1 MKKICFSKII
11 NCTDKIINWLFMCP
25 KQSERLEDIQK
36 KYPNAS
42 KEGGNSEVN
51 EQIVSFNN

>member
-1 MKKICFSKII
+1 MRS
-11 NCTDKIINWLFMCP
+11 

-42 KEGGNSEVN
+42 KESGNSEAN

>member
-1 MKKICFSKII
+1 MRS
-11 NCTDKIINWLFMCP
+11 
-25 KQSERLEDIQK
+25 KQSEHLKDIQK
-36 KYPNAS
+36 KYSNAS